1 MKKIAH
7 AYWVDSLINL
17 ICKTSASPSVTSPSP
32 LSSNSAHIPSSR
44 QVSLSSGLG
53 QPANLQPSFV
63 EPPAPSPLVF
73 TRPITPVD
81 IPSPSSAIRPR
92 LTLKLPGRSSLNKQS
107 PISQPQPSASRT
119 SEVVPSPSTRPC
131 RTLTCPAVLSPSHPW
146 IFCSDCLQNP
156 APKTIS
162 PVDDPRGMPQ
172 ISQNRRTSEPSVSH
186 VEPSPKPNDPPRR
199 KSEPMAAPLGLP
211 NNAHIQLPQLL
222 KSSGGASKT
231 QTPEKTKKQGLDAR
245 CALPTPPPSSRQS
258 SPTLPPG
265 SSDPPS
271 SPEMP
276 LASLSPRGP
285 RYRARDEDEDNL
297 WDSDLSELT
306 PLESSG
312 DEDTDNEGGNAHAA
326 RGRGAGPTAKIG
338 RAHV

>member
-1 MKKIAH
+1 
-7 AYWVDSLINL
+7 
-17 ICKTSASPSVTSPSP
+17 
-32 LSSNSAHIPSSR
+32 
-44 QVSLSSGLG
+44 
-53 QPANLQPSFV
+53 
-63 EPPAPSPLVF
+63 
-73 TRPITPVD
+73 
-81 IPSPSSAIRPR
+81 
-92 LTLKLPGRSSLNKQS
+92 
-107 PISQPQPSASRT
+107 
-119 SEVVPSPSTRPC
+119 
-131 RTLTCPAVLSPSHPW
+131 
-146 IFCSDCLQNP
+146 
-156 APKTIS
+156 
-162 PVDDPRGMPQ
+162 
-172 ISQNRRTSEPSVSH
+172 
-186 VEPSPKPNDPPRR
+186 
-199 KSEPMAAPLGLP
+199 MAAPLGLP

-285 RYRARDEDEDNL
+285 RYRARDEEEDNL

-326 RGRGAGPTAKIG
+326 RGRGAGPTANGQKSFTCVRSKCHNLLIPWTQWKMCHTCRLKLRERSRERNTVKFARASTGGEADASGVQRRCAIRTCKDVLPAESVYRFKLCERCRTRTRRQSRKRKYGDIG
-338 RAHV
+338 LASDEDGEEPLAAGQRRRSSNVSFKKLKLTFKGETVASVEARKKEPPSVVSLSVLYTQQRVIKEFLVRCG